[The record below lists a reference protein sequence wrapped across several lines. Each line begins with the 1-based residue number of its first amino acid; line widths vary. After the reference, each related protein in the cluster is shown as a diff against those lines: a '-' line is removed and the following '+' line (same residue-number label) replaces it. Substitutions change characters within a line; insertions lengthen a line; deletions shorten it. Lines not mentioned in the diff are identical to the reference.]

1 MRTIYRNGAV
11 YTGELPLCRAFVV
24 EDGRFICAG
33 SDEDALAM
41 KEPGDEV
48 TDLKGRFVCA
58 GFNDSHMHLLNYGN
72 ALGAADL
79 SQHTQSLSG
88 MKEYMKEFIRE
99 QSPKPGTWVRGRG
112 WNHDYFE
119 DERRFPNRRDLDM
132 ISTEHPICLTRKSA
146 AP

>member
-48 TDLKGRFVCA
+48 KDLKGRFVCA

-79 SQHTQSLSG
+79 SQHTQSLVRDEG
-88 MKEYMKEFIRE
+88 IYEGIYPGAV
-99 QSPKPGTWVRGRG
+99 PKARHLGKGKRMEPR
-112 WNHDYFE
+112 
-119 DERRFPNRRDLDM
+119 L
-132 ISTEHPICLTRKSA
+132 L
-146 AP
+146 

>member
-48 TDLKGRFVCA
+48 KDLKGRFVCA
-58 GFNDSHMHLLNYGN
+58 GFNDSHMHLFELWKCPWR
-72 ALGAADL
+72 
-79 SQHTQSLSG
+79 SG
-88 MKEYMKEFIRE
+88 FVTAHPVPVRDEGIYEGIYRE
-99 QSPKPGTWVRGRG
+99 QSPKPGTG
-112 WNHDYFE
+112 
-119 DERRFPNRRDLDM
+119 
-132 ISTEHPICLTRKSA
+132 
-146 AP
+146 

>member
-48 TDLKGRFVCA
+48 KDLKGRFVCA

-79 SQHTQSLSG
+79 SAYPVPVRDEG
-88 MKEYMKEFIRE
+88 IYEGIYPGAV
-99 QSPKPGTWVRGRG
+99 PKARHLGKGKRMEPR
-112 WNHDYFE
+112 
-119 DERRFPNRRDLDM
+119 L
-132 ISTEHPICLTRKSA
+132 L
-146 AP
+146 

>member
-33 SDEDALAM
+33 SDEDALSM

-48 TDLKGRFVCA
+48 KDLKGRFVCA

-99 QSPKPGTWVRGRG
+99 QSPKPCLLYTS
-112 WNHDYFE
+112 
-119 DERRFPNRRDLDM
+119 PSPRD
-132 ISTEHPICLTRKSA
+132 
-146 AP
+146 

>member
-48 TDLKGRFVCA
+48 KDLKEDLCA
-58 GFNDSHMHLLNYGN
+58 R
-72 ALGAADL
+72 AL
-79 SQHTQSLSG
+79 
-88 MKEYMKEFIRE
+88 
-99 QSPKPGTWVRGRG
+99 
-112 WNHDYFE
+112 
-119 DERRFPNRRDLDM
+119 M
-132 ISTEHPICLTRKSA
+132 IPTCTF
-146 AP
+146 